1 MGSGADPGYNCWP
14 IPLLLV
20 VFHPLYHV
28 GLPQETIL
36 LSVRQ

>member
-1 MGSGADPGYNCWP
+1 MGWYGTDPGYNRWP
-14 IPLLLV
+14 IPFMLV

-36 LSVRQ
+36 

>member
-1 MGSGADPGYNCWP
+1 MGWYGADPGYNRWP

-20 VFHPLYHV
+20 VFHPLCHV

-36 LSVRQ
+36 